1 MIDLVVFWRFRLLV
15 CCCRLVGGILCSM
28 VCRCRVDVI
37 WLSELSGF
45 GVWFGVGVFWVFW
58 CFRRFGVFGGYVD
71 ELVLVL

>member
-28 VCRCRVDVI
+28 VCCCRVGVI